1 MNVVS
6 GQTDFEQVATA
17 SWSTETAM
25 TRMQN
30 ILASYYS
37 DGTVLDVA
45 LCSNDSTALGVTN
58 AIASDYAGTNT
69 VIITGQ
75 DGDEANL
82 ANIVDGLQSMT
93 VFKSVANEAV
103 VTVAIAELLIQ
114 GKTPDAA
121 LADTFDCECAYDT
134 SSYDNGTGTI
144 PSYLL
149 VPSVVTVDNIEEELV
164 TPGYYVWSGEYPV
177 AAG

>member
-1 MNVVS
+1 
-6 GQTDFEQVATA
+6 
-17 SWSTETAM
+17 
-25 TRMQN
+25 
-30 ILASYYS
+30 
-37 DGTVLDVA
+37 
-45 LCSNDSTALGVTN
+45 
-58 AIASDYAGTNT
+58 
-69 VIITGQ
+69 
-75 DGDEANL
+75 
-82 ANIVDGLQSMT
+82 MT
-93 VFKSVANEAV
+93 VFKAVANEAV